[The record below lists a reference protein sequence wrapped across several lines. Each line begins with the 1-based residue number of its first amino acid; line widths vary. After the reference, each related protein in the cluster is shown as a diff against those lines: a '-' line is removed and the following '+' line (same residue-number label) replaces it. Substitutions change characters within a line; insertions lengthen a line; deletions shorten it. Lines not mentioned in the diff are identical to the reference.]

1 MERQILALIED
12 EVSRRT
18 QLKLNEI
25 LGHVSR
31 LYDIPMERL
40 VKDTAG
46 FEPRFCMGVLGTG
59 QRCLKKPKENG
70 FCKFHSKKAPPEPV
84 TDEEPMWEVI

>member
-1 MERQILALIED
+1 MEQQILVLIED
-12 EVSRRT
+12 EVCRRT

-25 LGHVSR
+25 LKEVAK
-31 LYDIPMERL
+31 LYEIPMERL

-46 FEPRFCMGVLGTG
+46 LEPRFCKGVLCSG

-70 FCKFHSKKAPPEPV
+70 FCKFHSKKETPPSETPL
-84 TDEEPMWEVI
+84 WEVI